1 MRQQFDRK
9 KLQKRMQEAMS
20 KFAEE
25 VKNVDC
31 SSYSPK
37 KVAIGVRLST

>member
-1 MRQQFDRK
+1 MRQQFDREN
-9 KLQKRMQEAMS
+9 LQKRWQEAMI
-20 KFAEE
+20 KFAEK
-25 VKNVDC
+25 VKKVDC

>member
-9 KLQKRMQEAMS
+9 KLQKRMQEAMI

-25 VKNVDC
+25 VKKVDC
-31 SSYSPK
+31 LSYSPK

>member
-9 KLQKRMQEAMS
+9 SRQKRWQEAMI
-20 KFAEE
+20 KFAEK
-25 VKNVDC
+25 VKKVDC